1 MRRAVWLVISTSLL
15 PFVHP
20 AAQQL
25 GQRIRVLA
33 TDVTPGRWVVGDLL
47 AQDGDSLRLQVT
59 RRAPPIAV
67 ARTSLKRLEVRRGQT
82 RAWLAGA
89 RLGFGLGVIAG
100 AVRHVSRE
108 HSRECDGWFTNECDD
123 LYQGTRVVEAGLIG
137 GALGGLLGAALG
149 YAVRTERWEALPVGR
164 ARLAVAP
171 SGTGLGLSFAF

>member
-1 MRRAVWLVISTSLL
+1 MSNCPERQVARCKRKNTPRIPPYAPPPTVVRSASRQLYPHLTARAHTGCVPNGVASMRRAVWLVISTSLL

-47 AQDGDSLRLQVT
+47 AQDGDSLRLQV
-59 RRAPPIAV
+59 
-67 ARTSLKRLEVRRGQT
+67 RRGQT

-108 HSRECDGWFTNECDD
+108 HSRECDGWFTNECD
-123 LYQGTRVVEAGLIG
+123 
-137 GALGGLLGAALG
+137 
-149 YAVRTERWEALPVGR
+149 
-164 ARLAVAP
+164 
-171 SGTGLGLSFAF
+171 

>member
-1 MRRAVWLVISTSLL
+1 MRRAVWLVLSTSLV

-25 GQRIRVLA
+25 GQRVRVLA
-33 TDVTPGRWVVGDLL
+33 TDVTPERWVVGDLL

-82 RAWLAGA
+82 RAWLGGA

-100 AVRHVSRE
+100 VLRQANIGHARP
-108 HSRECDGWFTNECDD
+108 CDGWFSDLCDD
-123 LYQGTRVVEAGLIG
+123 LYQGAHVVRGGLVG

-149 YAVRTERWEALPVGR
+149 YAVRTERWEALPLGR
-164 ARLAVAP
+164 ARVAVAP
-171 SGTGLGLSFAF
+171 SGTGLGLSFVF